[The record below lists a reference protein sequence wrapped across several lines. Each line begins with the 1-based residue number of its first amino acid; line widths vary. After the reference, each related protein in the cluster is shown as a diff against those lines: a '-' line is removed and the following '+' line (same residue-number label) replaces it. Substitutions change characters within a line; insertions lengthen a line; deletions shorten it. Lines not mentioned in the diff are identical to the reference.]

1 MPPTNRRPN
10 KQPTRRPKVAGLRN
24 RQTREERLAETRGA
38 DAQPAGTG
46 GAVTP
51 PERADEAA
59 APERSEAPAA
69 DAPTS
74 EEGAETVAAEGS
86 EPAAE
91 APVPERGAETVV
103 AEGGESA
110 AEDGGSVE
118 GTTAESAEPEQAEA
132 PSSAEE
138 SAAGS
143 SSEKRSDEEDATGRR
158 PVWPLWVATVVLAGL
173 AVWFGV
179 EAYTVRY
186 TGPAANEALV
196 SAGKTSEV
204 SGQVSEAV
212 EKLFSYDFNDTGK
225 TEAAARELLTGPA
238 VQRYEELF
246 AVVKQQAPEQQL
258 IVTTTVKDRAVTRL
272 QGDRAE
278 LLLFVDQHARRAN
291 APGENAG
298 PAQISVSA
306 EKHGDV
312 WKISQITLR

>member
-74 EEGAETVAAEGS
+74 EEGAETVA
-86 EPAAE
+86 
-91 APVPERGAETVV
+91 